1 MPAAQ
6 SACDRDHP
14 TRIHHS
20 AIAMSSVRVLALA
33 AGRGGTGKSTLAFGI
48 ADEIRRLDER
58 LDVALVDLDPQAG
71 LTGYAKLAPSA
82 NPVLDEPA
90 HVHGLTLYRGGR
102 ALAHAT
108 EADIGRHVE
117 RALAG
122 GPADRDRVLVVD
134 MAPALTDAAHRA
146 VFARDDVMLVG
157 AIKTEPGSFQSLNE
171 LVAYV
176 SKRGLPYVLVPTIHR
191 SVLLNNTMLLTMRQQ
206 HEGHVSDAVFPLDG
220 KAAECVVAG
229 QPVTMYAKRS
239 KAAKAVAQLVEEL
252 FGTAPD
258 AALAPAVVEPPVVQ
272 EVEVVAS
279 KAGRSRPKAA
289 TAGTAAGSTRRGR

>member
-1 MPAAQ
+1 
-6 SACDRDHP
+6 
-14 TRIHHS
+14 
-20 AIAMSSVRVLALA
+20 MSQVRVLALA
-33 AGRGGTGKSTLAFGI
+33 AGRGGTGKSTLAFAI
-48 ADEIRRLDER
+48 ADEIRRFDQS

-71 LTGYAKLAPSA
+71 LTGYAKLAPA
-82 NPVLDEPA
+82 ADPA
-90 HVHGLTLYRGGR
+90 RDAPAQVHGLTLYRGGR

-108 EADIGRHVE
+108 EAAVGAHVE

-239 KAAKAVAQLVEEL
+239 KAARAVAQLVEEL
-252 FGTAPD
+252 FGAADAPAADQAVAEETAV
-258 AALAPAVVEPPVVQ
+258 APAVPEPRRD
-272 EVEVVAS
+272 
-279 KAGRSRPKAA
+279 RSRPKAA
-289 TAGTAAGSTRRGR
+289 APARAARRGR

>member
-1 MPAAQ
+1 MPPAQ
-6 SACDRDHP
+6 LACGPNDP
-14 TRIHHS
+14 TRFHHS

-48 ADEIRRLDER
+48 ADEIRRLDES

-82 NPVLDEPA
+82 DPVRDAPA

-117 RALAG
+117 RALEG

-258 AALAPAVVEPPVVQ
+258 AALEQPALEQPVVE
-272 EVEVVAS
+272 EIVVAP

>member
-1 MPAAQ
+1 
-6 SACDRDHP
+6 
-14 TRIHHS
+14 
-20 AIAMSSVRVLALA
+20 MSQLRVLAVA

-48 ADEIRRLDER
+48 ADEIRRTDER

-82 NPVLDEPA
+82 DPVRDAPA
-90 HVHGLTLYRGGR
+90 TVHGLTLYRGGR

-108 EADIGRHVE
+108 EAEISGHLE
-117 RALAG
+117 RALAA
-122 GPADRDRVLVVD
+122 GPGEADRVLVVD

-176 SKRGLPYVLVPTIHR
+176 SKRDLPYVLVPTIHR

-206 HEGHVSDAVFPLDG
+206 HEGHVSDVVFPLDG

-229 QPVTMYAKRS
+229 QPVTMYARRS
-239 KAAKAVAQLVEEL
+239 KAAKAVAQLVQEL
-252 FGTAPD
+252 FGTGDETAKRAP
-258 AALAPAVVEPPVVQ
+258 V
-272 EVEVVAS
+272 
-279 KAGRSRPKAA
+279 
-289 TAGTAAGSTRRGR
+289 AAGAGDTRRA